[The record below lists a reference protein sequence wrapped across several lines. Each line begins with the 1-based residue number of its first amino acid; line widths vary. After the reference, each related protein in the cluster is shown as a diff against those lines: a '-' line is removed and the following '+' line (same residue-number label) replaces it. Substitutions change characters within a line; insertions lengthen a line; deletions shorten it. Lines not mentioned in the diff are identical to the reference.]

1 MTGTSKTP
9 LVLLP
14 GLLCDRALWAP
25 QIEALGD
32 ISEISVG
39 DLTGE
44 DSMAAMAQ
52 AILAA
57 APERFALAGLSMGGY
72 VSFEIMRRAPERV
85 LRLAFL
91 DTSARPDTREQA
103 QARRDFMALAKRG
116 TFKGV
121 MPRHIPRWVHPSR
134 FEDKAL
140 IETVTAM
147 SMRVGRDAYLR
158 QQSAILGRPDSRPG
172 LSRIG
177 WQTLVVCGR
186 QDQATPLAAARE
198 IAADI
203 ANSRLVVIEKCG
215 HLSTLERPDEVNSAM
230 RAWLSKSA

>member
-1 MTGTSKTP
+1 MTGVQTCA
-9 LVLLP
+9 LP
-14 GLLCDRALWAP
+14 IC
-25 QIEALGD
+25 
-32 ISEISVG
+32 
-39 DLTGE
+39 
-44 DSMAAMAQ
+44 
-52 AILAA
+52 
-57 APERFALAGLSMGGY
+57 
-72 VSFEIMRRAPERV
+72 
-85 LRLAFL
+85 
-91 DTSARPDTREQA
+91 
-103 QARRDFMALAKRG
+103 
-116 TFKGV
+116 
-121 MPRHIPRWVHPSR
+121 WVHPSR

-172 LSRIG
+172 LSRIYC
-177 WQTLVVCGR
+177 QTLVVCGR